1 VNSPKF
7 WPSPDIRRYAS
18 AGIGITNGPR
28 VEQGGPF
35 VGSDARWGGLVPGMP
50 DIFHDADRAIE
61 EVPQLGSLV
70 EPQESVLV
78 RFAPVIGDVHDDG
91 RLGSI
96 LALVPR

>member
-1 VNSPKF
+1 
-7 WPSPDIRRYAS
+7 
-18 AGIGITNGPR
+18 
-28 VEQGGPF
+28 
-35 VGSDARWGGLVPGMP
+35 MP